1 MADYEFGSREFNE
14 AVSRAGR
21 QAFEETL
28 AAGLSVFCLD
38 DSGLEVMER
47 PDGRRFEIRWIQG
60 APAGAN
66 FEILREVHAGVLA
79 MREEYDF
86 S

>member
-1 MADYEFGSREFNE
+1 
-14 AVSRAGR
+14 
-21 QAFEETL
+21 
-28 AAGLSVFCLD
+28 
-38 DSGLEVMER
+38 MER

-86 S
+86 SWSRQNPYTRQLKSDHDPQRYKRASAGPRAPLQ